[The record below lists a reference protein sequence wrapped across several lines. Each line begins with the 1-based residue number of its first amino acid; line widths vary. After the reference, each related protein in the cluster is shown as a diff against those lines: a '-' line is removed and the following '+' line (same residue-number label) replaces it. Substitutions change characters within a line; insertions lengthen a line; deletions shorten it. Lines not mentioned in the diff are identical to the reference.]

1 MNTGPKRELKIDV
14 PLAVLLSLAPF
25 AYENLDLPHS
35 KTVGFI
41 SWAICLG
48 LVGRVI
54 WIAWKILASRTD
66 ITFKHAS
73 AFTWWRRQ
81 VIRHDIAGMHAYF
94 ASLEIPVPD
103 KIPSLTVHEEG
114 QAIFNPPHMYRGE
127 LQIPRQQ
134 ITNRKL
140 VTHIYAVYVMKT
152 AFPDPTK
159 SPEFWNSIPNSF
171 LELSQNTFFST
182 DLREYFHASY
192 WNSINA
198 ETGLPPGAQ
207 VLWKIRETLGR
218 MFADKLASKVFR
230 VAIDS
235 LSEIFDPDLN
245 VMFAKALKI
254 ADGIVEAYQQ
264 SWPKIQKIL
273 DHNPIIAEFKFVPN
287 NQTFG

>member
-1 MNTGPKRELKIDV
+1 MSLWLYFCLWRRLHTKISTCLID
-14 PLAVLLSLAPF
+14 
-25 AYENLDLPHS
+25 S

-152 AFPDPTK
+152 AFPDPTNLLSFGIRYRIPSWSCLK
-159 SPEFWNSIPNSF
+159 TRFSPLI
-171 LELSQNTFFST
+171 
-182 DLREYFHASY
+182 
-192 WNSINA
+192 
-198 ETGLPPGAQ
+198 
-207 VLWKIRETLGR
+207 
-218 MFADKLASKVFR
+218 
-230 VAIDS
+230 
-235 LSEIFDPDLN
+235 
-245 VMFAKALKI
+245 
-254 ADGIVEAYQQ
+254 
-264 SWPKIQKIL
+264 
-273 DHNPIIAEFKFVPN
+273 
-287 NQTFG
+287 